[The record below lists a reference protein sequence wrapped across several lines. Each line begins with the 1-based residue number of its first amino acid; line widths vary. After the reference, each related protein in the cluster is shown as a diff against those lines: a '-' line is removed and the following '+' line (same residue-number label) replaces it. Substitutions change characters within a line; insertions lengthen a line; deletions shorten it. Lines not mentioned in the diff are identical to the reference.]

1 MDELMLPHLENVTER
16 WEEGDEAFNS
26 TAATSTAWENAAKQ
40 SVSAKA
46 LAGVSLII
54 TSLGIISNTGVLAV
68 LVRARRQFGNSVHT
82 LITNQCAMDL
92 FTSVFGMGTIVM
104 MITHGYH
111 YNRSNTLASLSNLLS
126 GLKLVRVSQ

>member
-26 TAATSTAWENAAKQ
+26 TTATSTAWGNAAKQ
-40 SVSAKA
+40 SVSAEA
-46 LAGVSLII
+46 LAGVSLVIGSI
-54 TSLGIISNTGVLAV
+54 GIISNTGVLAV
-68 LVRARRQFGNSVHT
+68 LARARRQFGSSVHT

-111 YNRSNTLASLSNLLS
+111 YNHSRTLASLSNFLS
-126 GLKLVRVSQ
+126 GSKLVRVSQ